1 MRFFECRPGTFVP
14 ASEITEISAGLV
26 DCEKSRDLWCV
37 RVRVGRENCPYQ
49 SKTFDSWEKAYA
61 LAHKLAC
68 QIALEA
74 PITEFES
81 C

>member
-1 MRFFECRPGTFVP
+1 MRFFECSRGKFIPV
-14 ASEITEISAGLV
+14 SEITEITTELV
-26 DCEKSRDLWCV
+26 DYEKSRDLWCV
-37 RVRVGRENCPYQ
+37 RVRVGRENCPYE
-49 SKTFDSWEKAYA
+49 SKAFDSWDEAYA

-68 QIALEA
+68 QIAVEC